1 MRLDRR
7 WFLTFLVLAVSAC
20 GGDSPPTTPTPAPT
34 PAAVVRVDIDGPIQQ
49 EIGTP
54 GGTLQLR
61 ALATLADG
69 TRPEVTNEA
78 TWTVVDSRVLTV
90 SRGLVTALA
99 DGGTIVTAT
108 YRGWSNVTNV
118 RVGPAG
124 GRPVPI
130 TGVVV
135 DAEGGAPVAFA
146 EITQSGFE
154 DEVIV
159 LTRTDANGFFTLGER
174 RGQLIFGVSKFG
186 YESTGV
192 HLTNVREPT
201 RLDVRLKPNPGDY
214 IERQMTGAFTK
225 IEGSDRADTTLRV
238 VTRAGGVF
246 DAIVRSPGCSPAGS
260 LAVFAQSGGSYIKG
274 IGSCEGARVRFVVP
288 APEILLTIRAYAPL
302 RWELTFRE
310 PR

>member
-20 GGDSPPTTPTPAPT
+20 GDDSPPTTPTATPT

-49 EIGTP
+49 EIGTL

-69 TRPEVTNEA
+69 TRPDVTNDA

-90 SRGLVTALA
+90 SRGLVTAVA

-124 GRPVPI
+124 GRPVRI
-130 TGVVV
+130 TGIVLDAERGTPVV
-135 DAEGGAPVAFA
+135 DAQIRERGYERDV
-146 EITQSGFE
+146 
-154 DEVIV
+154 VIA
-159 LTRTDANGFFTLGER
+159 RTDGNGFFSLGDR
-174 RGQLIFGVSKFG
+174 QGHFTVWATQFG
-186 YESTGV
+186 YEDAPVTLGAVS
-192 HLTNVREPT
+192 EPT
-201 RLDVRLKPNPGDY
+201 RVDVRLKPNPGDY
-214 IERQMTGAFTK
+214 IERQWTGAVTR
-225 IEGSDRADTTLRV
+225 IEGGDSADTTLRV

-246 DAIVRSPGCSPAGS
+246 DAIVHAPGCSPAGS
-260 LAVFAQSGGSYIKG
+260 LALFAESGGSYIKG
-274 IGSCEGARVRFVVP
+274 SGSCEGARVRFVAP

-302 RWELTFRE
+302 RWELTYRE

>member
-1 MRLDRR
+1 VRLDRR
-7 WFLTFLVLAVSAC
+7 WFVLFLVLAVPAC
-20 GGDSPPTTPTPAPT
+20 GNDNDPAPNAPTPTPA
-34 PAAVVRVDIDGPIQQ
+34 ALVRVDIDGPTQN

-69 TRPEVTNEA
+69 TRPDVTSEA
-78 TWTVVDSRVLTV
+78 AWSVVDPRVLTV
-90 SRGLVTALA
+90 SSRGLVTGIA
-99 DGGTIVTAT
+99 DGGTIVTT
-108 YRGWSNVTNV
+108 VYRERAGVTNV

-135 DAEGGAPVAFA
+135 DAERGAALVDA
-146 EITQSGFE
+146 QVSDNRGL
-154 DEVIV
+154 VV
-159 LTRTDANGFFTLGER
+159 RTDGNGFFNLGDHTGHFTLVAS
-174 RGQLIFGVSKFG
+174 QFG
-186 YESTGV
+186 YENAVVSIGALAV
-192 HLTNVREPT
+192 AT
-201 RLDVRLKPNPGDY
+201 RVDVRLRPNPGEY
-214 IERQMTGAFTK
+214 VERRMTGAFTK
-225 IEGSDRADTTLRV
+225 IEGSDWADTTLRV

-260 LAVFAQSGGSYIKG
+260 LRIFAQSGGTFLEG
-274 IGSCEGARVRFVVP
+274 DGSCEGARVRFVVP
-288 APEILLTIRAYAPL
+288 APEVLLTIRAYSTL